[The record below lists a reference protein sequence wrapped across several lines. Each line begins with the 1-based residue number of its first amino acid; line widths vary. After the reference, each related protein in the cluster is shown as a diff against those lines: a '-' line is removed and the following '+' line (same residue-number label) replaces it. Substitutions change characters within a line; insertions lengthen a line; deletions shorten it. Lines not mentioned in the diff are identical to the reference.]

1 MLAHRKFRGS
11 QTSVRIPK
19 RTEFRFY
26 RDCNCRTFSYRCAQ
40 MSDTRPVELV
50 LRLPNDVADSVE
62 EVRDR
67 DPEYLNRVI
76 RYGMVRRAVYR
87 ELQRSSEPLPPFAH
101 S

>member
-1 MLAHRKFRGS
+1 MLAHRNFGGS

-19 RTEFRFY
+19 HTEFRFY
-26 RDCNCRTFSYRCAQ
+26 RDCNCRTFSYRCVQ
-40 MSDTRPVELV
+40 MSDTRAVELV
-50 LRLPNDVADSVE
+50 LRLPNEVADSVE

-67 DPEYLNRVI
+67 DPEYLSRVI

-87 ELQRSSEPLPPFAH
+87 ELQRSGEPFPPSAH

>member
-1 MLAHRKFRGS
+1 
-11 QTSVRIPK
+11 
-19 RTEFRFY
+19 
-26 RDCNCRTFSYRCAQ
+26 

-50 LRLPNDVADSVE
+50 LRLPHEIADSVE

-76 RYGMVRRAVYR
+76 RYGLVRREVYR
-87 ELQRSSEPLPPFAH
+87 ELQRAGGVTLPSPR

>member
-1 MLAHRKFRGS
+1 
-11 QTSVRIPK
+11 
-19 RTEFRFY
+19 
-26 RDCNCRTFSYRCAQ
+26 

-50 LRLPNDVADSVE
+50 LRLPNEVADSVE

-76 RYGMVRRAVYR
+76 RYGMVRRAVYH
-87 ELQRSSEPLPPFAH
+87 ELQRSGEPLTPFAH